1 MLPNTMNGMIISSVW
16 NTRTKTA
23 ALEVRIIRIFSQAC
37 KLTMDILLNL
47 RRHSNHR
54 RNRWTTPLIEWYID
68 QSRVNAYLLHDE
80 IVWSYNS
87 DSTTNPNE
95 KVTKLE
101 QRELNYRPCARAS
114 TSSKPQHLEPRPS
127 EQNNHTSDHALVL
140 HSSAG
145 KWYTGRKRCVYNPY

>member
-1 MLPNTMNGMIISSVW
+1 MFEIRCEKRLPWKFVSFASSPK
-16 NTRTKTA
+16 RA
-23 ALEVRIIRIFSQAC
+23 SLLYE
-37 KLTMDILLNL
+37 ILLNL
-47 RRHSNHR
+47 RRHSNHH

-68 QSRVNAYLLHDE
+68 QSRVNAYLLHDRQ
-80 IVWSYNS
+80 VWSYNS

-127 EQNNHTSDHALVL
+127 EQNNHTSDHALVFE
-140 HSSAG
+140 
-145 KWYTGRKRCVYNPY
+145 TICTRT